1 MKKWLWREGWIGWL
15 VREIYRRKWKIIDYI
30 PDDERLW
37 RAVYKKDQLY
47 ATGEIKPTFFRDKNG
62 LSCDIARFSTIE
74 QSRCGYAPPPW
85 PDAAGLVEIK
95 AAHVRQVGG
104 DVQHKPIRNDHPNY
118 SHSQFTTLLQ
128 GDQLETIRR
137 MSQFRVRPRRAEL

>member
-1 MKKWLWREGWIGWL
+1 MMKDYGEP
-15 VREIYRRKWKIIDYI
+15 YTRRISCMQLA
-30 PDDERLW
+30 RLSQHSFGI
-37 RAVYKKDQLY
+37 RMASPVTLHGSVPSNSLG
-47 ATGEIKPTFFRDKNG
+47 AGMRHLRGLTLRD
-62 LSCDIARFSTIE
+62 
-74 QSRCGYAPPPW
+74 
-85 PDAAGLVEIK
+85 LVEIK
-95 AAHVRQVGG
+95 AAHVRQGGG